1 MQNTLKKSWMKEPV
15 TNDDSFAANVA
26 MLFNLANDKLLDRFF
41 FGNFSGNDSH
51 SGLHYE
57 NDFAQELKSR
67 SITAI
72 KLQEKLE
79 VAEEDSSEEVFTVW
93 GFYRGLEK
101 AYVKFYGFYSS
112 YDGAE
117 YQGFK
122 LVEPKQK
129 VITVYE

>member
-1 MQNTLKKSWMKEPV
+1 MQITLKKSWMKEQLSDESSLQSEV
-15 TNDDSFAANVA
+15 FI
-26 MLFNLANDKLLDRFF
+26 LFNLANQELINLFF
-41 FGNFSGNDSH
+41 FGNFSKESFYGPDCESAF
-51 SGLHYE
+51 S
-57 NDFAQELKSR
+57 DELKMKNIS
-67 SITAI
+67 TV

-79 VAEEDSSEEVFTVW
+79 VTEEDSSEEVFTVW
-93 GFYRGLEK
+93 GFYQGQEK